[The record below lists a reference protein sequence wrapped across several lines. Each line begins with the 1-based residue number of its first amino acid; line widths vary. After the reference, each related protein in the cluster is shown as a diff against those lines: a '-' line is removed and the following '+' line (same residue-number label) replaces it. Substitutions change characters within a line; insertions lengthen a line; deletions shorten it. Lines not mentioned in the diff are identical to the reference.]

1 MTYKGIIFD
10 MDGVLFQTEHFYYQR
25 RADFLATK
33 GLSVAHL
40 NPAIFVGGRVNQVWK
55 LVLQDDYAN
64 WDIPDLEAA
73 YKTYKEA
80 RPTPYK
86 DCVSSDAA
94 KVLAGLTERGMKLAL
109 ASNTDRDEIERA
121 LTEAGIRSYFS
132 HIFSG
137 TECRA
142 CKPDPEIYE
151 KASAALGCAKSDIL
165 VIEDSP
171 KGIEAGKAAGLTVWA
186 IRDQEFGLDQSQADN
201 FLDQLGDLLP
211 KL

>member
-10 MDGVLFQTEHFYYQR
+10 MDGVLFQTEDFYYKR

-40 NPAIFVGGRVNQVWK
+40 DPAIFVGGRVNQVWK
-55 LVLQDDYAN
+55 LVLRDDYDH
-64 WDIPDLEAA
+64 WDIPALEAE
-73 YKTYKEA
+73 YRQYKEE

-86 DCVSSDAA
+86 ACVFSDVSE
-94 KVLAGLTERGMKLAL
+94 VLSTLKERGIELAL
-109 ASNTDRDEIERA
+109 ASNTDRSEIERA
-121 LTEAGIRSYFS
+121 LTEAGIFSYFS
-132 HIFSG
+132 YIFSG
-137 TECRA
+137 TECRS

-151 KASAALGCAKSDIL
+151 KACAELGFVKSEIL

-186 IRDQEFGLDQSQADN
+186 IRDQKFGLDQSQADD
-201 FLDQLGDLLP
+201 FLDQLGDLLD
-211 KL
+211 KV